1 VLAEPDGFAAFV
13 AARYAALVRTAF
25 LFVGD
30 RGHAEDL
37 VQSALSRTYSHWAR
51 IRSRSAAE
59 AYTRT
64 TMARLAGRWSHRR
77 WVGELASGVSPEESD
92 GLDPLAGRAQALDL
106 YAALGRLPWPQ
117 RAVLVLRYFE
127 DLSEAETAA
136 VLRCSPGT
144 VKSRASRALAA
155 LRLEF
160 PGLGGDTT
168 MSEEATARE

>member
-1 VLAEPDGFAAFV
+1 LAEPDGFAAFV
-13 AARYAALVRTAF
+13 AARYPALVRTAF

-37 VQSALSRTYSHWAR
+37 VQSALSRTYSHWTR
-51 IRSRSAAE
+51 LHDRSSVE

-77 WVGELASGVSPEESD
+77 WCGELPSGSAPGTAESI
-92 GLDPLAGRAQALDL
+92 DPVAGRAEALDL
-106 YAALGRLPWPQ
+106 YAALGRLPWAQ

-127 DLSEAETAA
+127 DLSEAETA
-136 VLRCSPGT
+136 GM
-144 VKSRASRALAA
+144 VKSRASRAVVA

-160 PGLGGDTT
+160 PGLDGDTT